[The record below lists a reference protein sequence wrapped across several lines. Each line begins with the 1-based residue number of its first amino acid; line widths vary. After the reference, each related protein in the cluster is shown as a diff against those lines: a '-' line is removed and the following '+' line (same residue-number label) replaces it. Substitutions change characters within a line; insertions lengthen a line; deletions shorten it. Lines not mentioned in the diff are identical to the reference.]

1 MIGWLLDT
9 LLYTGALIALV
20 LVLRGPVARQFGPQM
35 SYALWALPFL
45 RFVMPP
51 VVLPASFAP
60 APAVDRLVTSAGS
73 AELTPLSEVA
83 LHPASAGQMP
93 DFVPPADSGIW
104 DTLSG
109 LLANAL
115 VLAWLG
121 GAAAFLLWRWWTYY
135 RMRDWLLADAR
146 PVGEVGRI
154 RLVESPAAVSPVAF
168 GVSDKVIALPMEFMA
183 MEDRTARDLA
193 IQHELAHHRGLDLLA
208 NILAQPLLALH
219 WFNPLAWLGWRAMR
233 RDQEAACDARV
244 VAQHD
249 PHVRAQYGRVI
260 ASFAAGPRLSL
271 AAPMAGHRSFGPLLG
286 EKSIIHRLR
295 SLTMADVSP
304 RRRWAGRLMLAG
316 AVIALPLTASISY
329 AEQRS
334 RLPQPPAPPA
344 PPAAPLAPVAP
355 AAPDVPD
362 ISPVPPVLEVPS
374 VSAVPPIP
382 GVSSVT
388 TVQSSKVSSDPAS
401 GKETQMF
408 LFTQSSDK
416 TPATV
421 RSISLKSDTPL
432 TAQQRKALDDMRRK
446 IADQDWNK
454 AGADWDRQARQ
465 WEKQWDE
472 WGKQLEVNIAR
483 GLSGSVA
490 VATPQ
495 VAVAVACNKADARR
509 NGASAQAAAGC
520 ARASADLGVKAAAT
534 ANASARAAL
543 LATRASIAR
552 NLSLDAETRRE
563 VLQELDQEIRELA
576 TEI

>member
-1 MIGWLLDT
+1 MIGWLVDT

-60 APAVDRLVTSAGS
+60 APAADQLVTSAGS
-73 AELTPLSEVA
+73 AELAPFSEVA
-83 LHPASAGQMP
+83 FHPADIAQMP
-93 DFVPPADSGIW
+93 DFVPAADAGIW

-109 LLANAL
+109 MLTNAL
-115 VLAWLG
+115 LLAWLG

-135 RMRDWLLADAR
+135 RMRDWLLAGAR

-183 MEDRTARDLA
+183 MEDRAARDLA
-193 IQHELAHHRGLDLLA
+193 IEHELAHHRGLDLLA

-244 VAQHD
+244 IARHD
-249 PHVRAQYGRVI
+249 PRMRAQYGRVI

-295 SLTMADVSP
+295 SLAMVDVSP

-316 AVIALPLTASISY
+316 AAIALPLTASISY

-334 RLPQPPAPPA
+334 AEQRSRLPEPPAPPA
-344 PPAAPLAPVAP
+344 PPMAPAEPHAPEAPDAPLPP
-355 AAPDVPD
+355 EP
-362 ISPVPPVLEVPS
+362 PVPPVPPVPG
-374 VSAVPPIP
+374 VSAVSIVET
-382 GVSSVT
+382 GV
-388 TVQSSKVSSDPAS
+388 VQQDGASRKAASDP
-401 GKETQMF
+401 
-408 LFTQSSDK
+408 
-416 TPATV
+416 
-421 RSISLKSDTPL
+421 
-432 TAQQRKALDDMRRK
+432 
-446 IADQDWNK
+446 
-454 AGADWDRQARQ
+454 DRQSRQ
-465 WEKQWDE
+465 WETQWED

-483 GLSGSVA
+483 IVSTSISTA
-490 VATPQ
+490 VSQTAMANGCGMATS
-495 VAVAVACNKADARR
+495 RS
-509 NGASAQAAAGC
+509 NGASAQAAGDCDMIAAKMGE
-520 ARASADLGVKAAAT
+520 KAAAN

-543 LATRASIAR
+543 LEVRASIAR
-552 NLSLDAETRRE
+552 NRDLDAETRRE

-576 TEI
+576 TES

>member
-1 MIGWLLDT
+1 MIAWLTDT

-20 LVLRGPVARQFGPQM
+20 LVLRGPVARQFGAQM

-60 APAVDRLVTSAGS
+60 APTAQLVTSAGPT
-73 AELTPLSEVA
+73 ELTPLSEVA
-83 LHPASAGQMP
+83 FHSANAAQMP
-93 DFVPPADSGIW
+93 DFVPPAEPGIW
-104 DTLSG
+104 DMLSG
-109 LLANAL
+109 MLADALL
-115 VLAWLG
+115 LAWLG

-135 RMRDWLLADAR
+135 RMRGWLLTGAR

-193 IQHELAHHRGLDLLA
+193 IEHELAHHRGLDLLA

-244 VAQHD
+244 IARHD
-249 PHVRAQYGRVI
+249 PRLRAQYGRVI

-329 AEQRS
+329 AEQHS

-344 PPAAPLAPVAP
+344 PPAAPAAPLAPVAP
-355 AAPDVPD
+355 AAPDVPHGLA
-362 ISPVPPVLEVPS
+362 VPPVP
-374 VSAVPPIP
+374 AAPAAPPVP

-416 TPATV
+416 APATV
-421 RSISLKSDTPL
+421 RSVSLKSDTPL
-432 TAQQRKALDDMRRK
+432 TARQRKALDDMRHK
-446 IADQDWNK
+446 IARQDGDK
-454 AGADWDRQARQ
+454 AAADWDRQARQ

-472 WGKQLEVNIAR
+472 WGKQLEINIAR
-483 GLSGSVA
+483 GVSGAS
-490 VATPQ
+490 
-495 VAVAVACNKADARR
+495 AVAVAAADQGVR
-509 NGASAQAAAGC
+509 AAA
-520 ARASADLGVKAAAT
+520 S

-543 LATRASIAR
+543 LAARDSIAR
-552 NLSLDAETRRE
+552 NRSLDAETRRE
-563 VLQELDQEIRELA
+563 ILQDLDQEIRELD

>member
-1 MIGWLLDT
+1 MIGWLVDT

-45 RFVMPP
+45 RFIMPP

-60 APAVDRLVTSAGS
+60 APAADQLVTSAGS
-73 AELTPLSEVA
+73 GVLAPLSEVA
-83 LHPASAGQMP
+83 FHPASAAQMP
-93 DFVPPADSGIW
+93 DFFPPAVPTIR

-109 LLANAL
+109 MVADAL

-135 RMRDWLLADAR
+135 RMRDWLLAGAR

-154 RLVESPAAVSPVAF
+154 RLVESPAAISPVAF

-183 MEDRTARDLA
+183 MEDRAARDLA
-193 IQHELAHHRGLDLLA
+193 IEHELAHHRGLDLLA

-244 VAQHD
+244 IARYD
-249 PHVRAQYGRVI
+249 PRVRAQYGRVI

-295 SLTMADVSP
+295 SLTMADISP
-304 RRRWAGRLMLAG
+304 RRRLAGRLMLAG
-316 AVIALPLTASISY
+316 AVIALPLTASVSY
-329 AEQRS
+329 AEQGRAEQRS
-334 RLPQPPAPPA
+334 RLPEPPAPPA
-344 PPAAPLAPVAP
+344 PPMAPAAPYAPVAP
-355 AAPDVPD
+355 DAPLPPEP
-362 ISPVPPVLEVPS
+362 PVPPVPS
-374 VSAVPPIP
+374 VSAVSIVET
-382 GVSSVT
+382 GV
-388 TVQSSKVSSDPAS
+388 VQQDGAS
-401 GKETQMF
+401 
-408 LFTQSSDK
+408 
-416 TPATV
+416 
-421 RSISLKSDTPL
+421 
-432 TAQQRKALDDMRRK
+432 RKAASDL
-446 IADQDWNK
+446 
-454 AGADWDRQARQ
+454 DRQSRQ
-465 WEKQWDE
+465 WETQWED

-483 GLSGSVA
+483 IVSTSISTA
-490 VATPQ
+490 VSQTAMANGCGMATS
-495 VAVAVACNKADARR
+495 RS
-509 NGASAQAAAGC
+509 NGASAQAAGDCDMIAAKMGE
-520 ARASADLGVKAAAT
+520 KAAAN

-543 LATRASIAR
+543 LEVRASIAR
-552 NLSLDAETRRE
+552 NRDLDAETRRE

-576 TEI
+576 TES

>member
-1 MIGWLLDT
+1 
-9 LLYTGALIALV
+9 
-20 LVLRGPVARQFGPQM
+20 
-35 SYALWALPFL
+35 
-45 RFVMPP
+45 
-51 VVLPASFAP
+51 
-60 APAVDRLVTSAGS
+60 
-73 AELTPLSEVA
+73 
-83 LHPASAGQMP
+83 
-93 DFVPPADSGIW
+93 
-104 DTLSG
+104 
-109 LLANAL
+109 
-115 VLAWLG
+115 
-121 GAAAFLLWRWWTYY
+121 
-135 RMRDWLLADAR
+135 
-146 PVGEVGRI
+146 
-154 RLVESPAAVSPVAF
+154 
-168 GVSDKVIALPMEFMA
+168 
-183 MEDRTARDLA
+183 
-193 IQHELAHHRGLDLLA
+193 
-208 NILAQPLLALH
+208 
-219 WFNPLAWLGWRAMR
+219 
-233 RDQEAACDARV
+233 
-244 VAQHD
+244 
-249 PHVRAQYGRVI
+249 
-260 ASFAAGPRLSL
+260 
-271 AAPMAGHRSFGPLLG
+271 
-286 EKSIIHRLR
+286 
-295 SLTMADVSP
+295 
-304 RRRWAGRLMLAG
+304 
-316 AVIALPLTASISY
+316 
-329 AEQRS
+329 
-334 RLPQPPAPPA
+334 
-344 PPAAPLAPVAP
+344 
-355 AAPDVPD
+355 
-362 ISPVPPVLEVPS
+362 SPVPPVLEVPS